1 MFRSIFPNIIYQAL
15 CKTPINK
22 LNEIRIRVGKAIV
35 LCVNGKN
42 YYLSIDGLTN
52 NSEKAIFADGGLI
65 EEIIKRSCE
74 NSIYAYEQQIKNGY
88 IVTKS
93 GLRIGLAGE
102 GVCIK
107 ENIKTLKNISSLSIR
122 VPHEIKGCAS
132 KIMGLIIMYDF
143 QNTIVLSPPGAGKTT
158 LIRDII
164 YELSKNNYCYN
175 VLLVD
180 ERYEIACCYDGRP
193 TLDVGSF
200 CDILSGVSKKYGFEN
215 GVKNMKP
222 DIIVCDEISTQA
234 DFDAVLN
241 ASNSGVKILCSIHAS
256 SLNDIK
262 NKPDFEKLIQNK
274 VFSRYIVLSS
284 RDGPGSIEGVFDQ
297 DMRCINYWK

>member
-1 MFRSIFPNIIYQAL
+1 MFRSIFPNLIYQAL

-35 LCVNGKN
+35 LCINGKS
-42 YYLSIDGLTN
+42 YYLSIDGLSN
-52 NSEKAIFADGGLI
+52 NLEKSIVADSNLI

-74 NSIYAYEQQIKNGY
+74 NSIYAFEEQIKNGY

-107 ENIKTLKNISSLSIR
+107 GNIKTLKNISSLSIR
-122 VPHEIKGCAS
+122 VPHEVKGCAS
-132 KIMGLIIMYDF
+132 KIMSLLIMYDF
-143 QNTIVLSPPGAGKTT
+143 QNTLVLSPPGAGKTT
-158 LIRDII
+158 FIRDII

-180 ERYEIACCYDGRP
+180 ERYEIACCCDGKP
-193 TLDVGSF
+193 TLDVGNF
-200 CDILSGVSKKYGFEN
+200 CDVLSGVSKKYGFEN

-222 DIIVCDEISTQA
+222 DIIVCDEISTQN
-234 DFDAVLN
+234 DFDAVFN
-241 ASNSGVKILCSIHAS
+241 ASNSGVKVLCSIHAS
-256 SLNDIK
+256 LLNDLK
-262 NKPDFEKLIQNK
+262 EKSDFEKLLQNK
-274 VFSRYIVLSS
+274 VFSRFILLSN
-284 RDGPGSIEGVFDQ
+284 RDGPGTIEGVFDK
-297 DMRCINYWK
+297 DMRCINI